1 MNKKKFTKLLAL
13 YLPYLVIGLAATNL
27 GEAWRLAEG
36 KELGDK
42 IMSLMGTIPVAFANP
57 LPSLHPLDLLVGLC
71 CGAGLRLAVYL
82 KSKNAKKYRHGM
94 EYGSARWGTPA
105 DIAPFMA
112 PKFEDNI
119 ILTKTERL
127 MMSNRP
133 PDPKNARNK
142 NVLVVGGSGSGK
154 TRYFIKPNLLQC
166 TSKSH
171 PVSFVVTDPKGGLIQ
186 ECGLALLKNGYK
198 IRTMNTINFHKSMRY
213 NPFAYIHEEKDILKL
228 VTTLMTNTKG
238 EGQGGDPFWDK
249 AERLLLTSLIAYL
262 HYEAPAEEQN
272 FATLLEML
280 NTMQVSEEDE
290 DYQNPVDLLFEDLAK
305 KKPNSF
311 AGRQYKLYK
320 LAAGVVCSK
329 RLLNQAVGKSLRTHN
344 LKPKKGAQVMR
355 KNEKITALYERLSR
369 DDFGKDDD
377 QQRESNSIS
386 NQKAMLEEFAA
397 RQGFTNIVHFTDD
410 GISGTCFDRPGFLAM
425 MKEVEAGNVEYLC
438 IKDMSRMG
446 RDYLKVGQIMEILR
460 QRGVRLIAINDG
472 VDSARGDD
480 DFTPFR
486 NIMNEYYARDT
497 SRKIRSTFQSK
508 GKSGKHLTGTVIYGY
523 LWNEARDQ
531 WLVDP
536 EAAEVVKRIFSMT
549 IDGYGPYQIASK
561 LKSEK
566 VLIPSA
572 YLAQHGEGVNKNKTF
587 KDVYD
592 WGSSTICNILEKREY
607 LGHTI
612 NFKTRKHF
620 KDKKSHYVPED
631 EWTIF
636 ENTHEP
642 IIDQQTFD
650 LVQKIRGNV
659 RRYPDGWGE
668 AAPLTGL
675 LYCADCGGKMYVH
688 RTNNGKRI
696 SQYTCS
702 QYSKV
707 PVGKLCTTQHRIN
720 EDVVLSLVSEMLKAI
735 AEYAKHDRAEFVRVV
750 QEAQSSQQTAEVR
763 KQRTRL
769 ATAKQRVSELEVLL
783 CKIYEDNILG
793 KLSDSRY
800 ATLDAQYE
808 KEQSE
813 LTAEISVLEK
823 AVKSYEKHEKDAD
836 RFIALID
843 KYENFDKLTIAMLNE
858 FIEKI
863 LVHERDRKGSIQ
875 TTQEVEIYFNFV
887 GRFVPPAFGEAELTP
902 EELEEIR
909 KREERKDRLHQNYL
923 KRKASG
929 AQKRYE
935 DKIKKRKKAEIEA
948 KKAAIRAEDIAKG
961 VFVPVSSLPQREPM
975 KGVQTA

>member
-1 MNKKKFTKLLAL
+1 MASRPKQ
-13 YLPYLVIGLAATNL
+13 P
-27 GEAWRLAEG
+27 
-36 KELGDK
+36 
-42 IMSLMGTIPVAFANP
+42 
-57 LPSLHPLDLLVGLC
+57 
-71 CGAGLRLAVYL
+71 
-82 KSKNAKKYRHGM
+82 KY
-94 EYGSARWGTPA
+94 
-105 DIAPFMA
+105 
-112 PKFEDNI
+112 
-119 ILTKTERL
+119 
-127 MMSNRP
+127 
-133 PDPKNARNK
+133 ARNK
-142 NVLVVGGSGSGK
+142 NILVIGGSGSGK
-154 TRYFIKPNLLQC
+154 TRFFCKPSLLQAHSSYVC
-166 TSKSH
+166 
-171 PVSFVVTDPKGGLIQ
+171 TDPKGT
-186 ECGLALLKNGYK
+186 LLPEIGAFLERKKYRIKCLNL
-198 IRTMNTINFHKSMRY
+198 INFRKSMKY
-213 NPFAYIHEEKDILKL
+213 NPLAYIRSEKDILKL
-228 VTTLMTNTKG
+228 VNALIMNTKG
-238 EGQGGDPFWDK
+238 EGEKPSEDFWVK
-249 AERLLLTSLIAYL
+249 AERLYYSALIGYIW
-262 HYEAPAEEQN
+262 YEATEEEKN
-272 FATLLEML
+272 FITLLDL
-280 NTMQVSEEDE
+280 INASEAREDDE
-290 DYQNPVDLLFEDLAK
+290 TYQSPVDLLFSQLEEREPDH
-305 KKPNSF
+305 F
-311 AGRQYKLYK
+311 AVKQYRKFK
-320 LAAGVVCSK
+320 MAAGVVCSK

-536 EAAEVVKRIFSMT
+536 EAADVVKRIFAMT

-587 KDVYD
+587 KDVYG

-636 ENTHEP
+636 ENTHEA

-750 QEAQSSQQTAEVR
+750 QEAQSSQQTAEVK
-763 KQRTRL
+763 KQRIRL

-808 KEQSE
+808 KEQTE

-823 AVKSYEKHEKDAD
+823 AIKSYEKHEKDAD

-887 GRFVPPAFGEAELTP
+887 GRFVPPAFGEVELTP